1 MNVVKARA
9 VALFCFLIV
18 APLPSGAQEAY
29 PNRPVRM
36 IVSYPPGGV
45 VDLVARTLGAMMQES
60 LGQSV
65 VIDNRPGG
73 ATIIATELAAKSK
86 PDGYTLYMATDGP
99 FVINPF
105 IYDKLPYD
113 PIADFIPIS
122 MVAEAPLA
130 LVTNAAQKGNTL
142 AEFIAYAKASP
153 KPLNY
158 ASIGTGSSQHLA
170 MEQLRTA
177 AGVAMNHIPYKG
189 GALALNDVLSGQI
202 EGIFVA
208 LSTAVPHVKSGKL
221 KMLAVGTPERSILAP
236 DVPTVAESGYP
247 GFEQTPWLAIVAP
260 AGTPKAIA
268 DRLEKEVQQVV
279 RSPAFAEKVI
289 ATGNIP
295 VLGTAEDLRALIQ
308 LQQRKYGPLIRTLN
322 IRPQS

>member
-1 MNVVKARA
+1 MTVLDLRA
-9 VALFCFLIV
+9 VALSCLLV
-18 APLPSGAQEAY
+18 VVPLPSAAQEAY

-86 PDGYTLYMATDGP
+86 ADGYTLYMATDGP

-113 PIADFIPIS
+113 PVADFIPIS
-122 MVAEAPLA
+122 MVADAPLA
-130 LVTNAAQKGNTL
+130 LVTSAAQKGNTL
-142 AEFIAYAKASP
+142 AEFIAYARVSP
-153 KPLNY
+153 NPLNY

-221 KMLAVGTPERSILAP
+221 KMLAVGTPKRSILAP
-236 DVPTVAESGYP
+236 EVPTVAESGYP
-247 GFEQTPWLAIVAP
+247 GFEQTPWMAIVVP
-260 AGTPKAIA
+260 AGTPKPIA

-308 LQQRKYGPLIRTLN
+308 SQQRKYGPLIRALN
-322 IRPQS
+322 IRPQ

>member
-1 MNVVKARA
+1 MKVVNVRA
-9 VALFCFLIV
+9 VALLCSLIG
-18 APLPSGAQEAY
+18 ASLPSVAQEAY
-29 PNRPVRM
+29 PNRPIRM

-60 LGQSV
+60 LGQSM

-86 PDGYTLYMATDGP
+86 PDGYTWYMATDGP

-105 IYDKLPYD
+105 MYDKLPYD
-113 PIADFIPIS
+113 PVADFMPIS
-122 MVAEAPLA
+122 MVADAPLA
-130 LVTNAAQKGNTL
+130 LVTNTAQKGNTL

-208 LSTAVPHVKSGKL
+208 LSTAIPHVKSGKL
-221 KMLAVGTPERSILAP
+221 KMLAVGTAKRSILAP

-247 GFEQTPWLAIVAP
+247 GFEQTPWMAIVVP
-260 AGTPKAIA
+260 TGTPKAITE
-268 DRLEKEVQQVV
+268 RLEKEVQQVV

-308 LQQRKYGPLIRTLN
+308 SQQRKYGPLIRALN
-322 IRPQS
+322 IRPQ

>member
-1 MNVVKARA
+1 MNNFRA
-9 VALFCFLIV
+9 FTLVAMLLSV
-18 APLPSGAQEAY
+18 ASPLAAQEVY

-36 IVSYPPGGV
+36 IVSFPPGGV
-45 VDLVARTLGAMMQES
+45 VDLVARTLGAMMQDS
-60 LGQSV
+60 IGQSV

-73 ATIIATELAAKSK
+73 ASIIATELAAKAK
-86 PDGYTLYMATDGP
+86 ADGYTLYMATDGP
-99 FVINPF
+99 YVINPF
-105 IYDKLPYD
+105 IFDKLPYD
-113 PIADFIPIS
+113 PIADFLPIS

-153 KPLNY
+153 RPINY

-221 KMLAVGTPERSILAP
+221 KMLAVGTPKRSILAP
-236 DVPTVAESGYP
+236 DIPTVAESGYP
-247 GFEQTPWLAIVAP
+247 GFEQTPWLAIVVP
-260 AGTPKAIA
+260 AGTPKPIA
-268 DRLEKEVQQVV
+268 ERLEKEVQQVV

-295 VLGTAEDLRALIQ
+295 VLGTSDDLRALIQ
-308 LQQRKYGPLIRTLN
+308 AQQRKYGPLIRTLN